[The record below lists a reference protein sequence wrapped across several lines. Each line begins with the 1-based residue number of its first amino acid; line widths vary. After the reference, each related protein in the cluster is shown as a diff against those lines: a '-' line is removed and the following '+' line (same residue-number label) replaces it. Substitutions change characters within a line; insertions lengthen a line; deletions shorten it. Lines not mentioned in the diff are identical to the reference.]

1 LKDKVRKGTREF
13 LHLIDFGSLK
23 IQLWFYF
30 GLFAVILIGAL
41 WILQIVFLNYS
52 YEDMKIMETRGIAS
66 QIENRV
72 HENELSQETRD
83 FINRICKENELY
95 IQIETVSGTRRFIP
109 NIDANTSPA
118 QTDASGNQIEK
129 LPSFEPPRSYYPTIY
144 RKEIDNLRAELL
156 AGGQSPYSKQTLEP
170 NTERKTLEYAAFL
183 DTPSSAGEGSGINP
197 GIPEILPDLVPDP
210 PIVFSDDASQGQEE
224 NEGIEDDAQETLTSP
239 RGGTSLPGSYYEI
252 NAAPGEIMP
261 LYAGGDS
268 NRMILFIFSPLYPMG
283 STVGILSSQLAYVTI
298 IALLLAMLIAF
309 YLSRMITKPIIQ
321 ITERAEE
328 LAKGNFGIDFPSS
341 HYSEIKRLGKTLTYT
356 SSALADTRTL
366 QRDIIANVSHD
377 LKTPLTMIRSYAEM
391 IHDFSG
397 DDPEKREAHL
407 QVIINETE
415 RLNTLISELL
425 DISQL
430 QSGETQINPTDFSM
444 RKLIESTVASYAGF
458 AEQNGYRFGFS
469 GTGEG
474 VIRADE
480 TRIAQVLN
488 NLISNAMKYGGKA
501 KTVEILMR
509 EEADC
514 VRCEVTDYG
523 IGISKRDL
531 KHIWERYYRTSTHH
545 SRTDSTGLGLSIV
558 KEILVLHRARFG
570 VTSVFRKGTT
580 FWFEI
585 RTKEGESPT
594 TAANG
599 NPVVAADEEAQ

>member
-1 LKDKVRKGTREF
+1 LRDKFREGARKF
-13 LHLIDFGSLK
+13 LHLIDFSSLK

-41 WILQIVFLNYS
+41 WILQIFFLKYS

-83 FINRICKENELY
+83 FINSICKENELY

-109 NIDANTSPA
+109 NIDANTGAA
-118 QTDASGNQIEK
+118 QTDASGNQIEE

-156 AGGQSPYSKQTLEP
+156 AGGQSSCSKQTLDP

-183 DTPSSAGEGSGINP
+183 ETPASGGP
-197 GIPEILPDLVPDP
+197 GGIPDVLPDPVPDP
-210 PIVFSDDASQGQEE
+210 PIVFSDEASQEQPDG
-224 NEGIEDDAQETLTSP
+224 EGLEYDAPGTLAGP
-239 RGGTSLPGSYYEI
+239 GGGASLPGSYYEI

-261 LYAGGDS
+261 IYAGGDS
-268 NRMILFIFSPLYPMG
+268 SRLILFIFSPLYPMG

-425 DISQL
+425 DISRL
-430 QSGETQINPTDFSM
+430 QSGETQINLTDFSL
-444 RKLIESTVASYAGF
+444 KALIASTVASYAGF
-458 AEQNGYRFGFS
+458 AGQNGYQFGFS
-469 GTGEG
+469 GEGEG

-509 EEADC
+509 EDADY

-585 RTKEGESPT
+585 RVGGPMSNE
-594 TAANG
+594 
-599 NPVVAADEEAQ
+599 Q